1 MWLRRFLFAIL
12 LLHLGAFESVADTV
26 VLVNGDRL
34 TGQVKKVEE
43 GKLVLQTRIL
53 GTLRIDWTK
62 IRSVESE
69 SDFSVLT
76 TDGERHDGRL
86 SRDGSTTR
94 VSAGGSGESEVA
106 SDSVARVVRGRR
118 PTGPISMLSALSGDA
133 DVGYSLARGNQNG
146 TQSSLGARAS
156 YSSAHY
162 SFVSRLDSLFARQ
175 DGARAQSRHALSA
188 RMEHFLSGRLFAY
201 GLSGFERNER
211 RRLDLRTRLGG
222 GAGWLFRDRGRT
234 RFSALGGVAYNH
246 ERFREQANR
255 VSGEAFAGFEW
266 RTRLFKALV
275 YDMALTVHSYPTER
289 NRTRVEFDATLG
301 VPIAGPFKYS
311 LRLFDRYDTLPAQ
324 SVSRNDYGVV
334 SGLGIKF

>member
-1 MWLRRFLFAIL
+1 MRILRLLFAVS
-12 LLHLGAFESVADTV
+12 LLHSGALESVADTV

-34 TGQVKKVEE
+34 TGQVKRVEE
-43 GKLVLQTRIL
+43 GKLVLATRIL

-69 SDFSVLT
+69 SPFSVLT
-76 TDGERHDGRL
+76 SDGERHDGKL
-86 SRDGSTTR
+86 SRDGPTTR
-94 VSAGGSGESEVA
+94 VSAEGAGESEMD
-106 SDSVARVVRGRR
+106 SDSVTRIVRGGR
-118 PTGPISMLSALSGDA
+118 PTGPVSMLSALWGDV

-146 TQSSLGARAS
+146 AQSSLGARAN
-156 YSSAHY
+156 YTSANY

-175 DGARAQSRHALSA
+175 DGARAQSRHALNA
-188 RMEHFLSGRLFAY
+188 RVERFLNGRLFAY
-201 GLSGFERNER
+201 GLSGLERNER

-222 GAGWLFRDRGRT
+222 GVGWLFRARNRT
-234 RFSALGGVAYNH
+234 RFSALGGIAYNH

-255 VSGEAFAGFEW
+255 VSGEAFAGIEW
-266 RTRLFKALV
+266 RTRVFKALV
-275 YDMALTVHSYPTER
+275 YDMDLTVHNYPAER

-301 VPIAGPFKYS
+301 VPIAGPFTYS
-311 LRLFDRYDTLPAQ
+311 LRLFDRYDTRPAE